1 MRSVSTREGLQA
13 ITQGAQHTWC
23 SGSRGCSPAIVRPD
37 AGERVSPRT
46 VVAALFLGL
55 AAGGAAA
62 ETSGTRVEPLP
73 TLASASAWTVRA
85 SDADR
90 LTLSEAL
97 SNVVARFAY
106 AAGTNVQMRLKE
118 PIPVPEWADGLT
130 FLSVSSQQPIT
141 LRIDAL
147 VRDAQGNEFTF
158 YTQSPFSYQRGH
170 FGPTG
175 AHRRSAQ
182 VRFTVP
188 GLKHP
193 RTTTDPTLMPPRPG
207 LAPVKPWTLVGF
219 SFVCEEAPKAAKPA
233 AVSIFIQDLAW
244 TRLDPRATQMYYQWR
259 DQAAFAEVDPL
270 PYITLA
276 DFWWWPG
283 TYKLTWEIRDRYD
296 AMPFL
301 AGGKTFTLAEKP
313 DLPPLELQLAQRIAF
328 PVCEEGT
335 YWVRAR
341 IQRTDQACNYKH
353 YSRVDETEYRLD
365 VIRGKPAVTRQP
377 LSADTPVEN
386 CPLRIGAGRA
396 SLVWDAKNALKVPV
410 AFERPSDLKGEAQY
424 TLSVR
429 SYSRNALL
437 HEEAVKPQWDAAGR
451 FTAQLDLSDLPAGA
465 YRIGAEIRGGEI
477 PYDRVER
484 VVGKRAPAD
493 SADAAPI
500 PASVTPAEAVLS
512 GKRALFHLADA
523 DRFGLGRFP
532 LDEHWEKATKPFL
545 QEAATVSRDVEVI
558 VPWPLVEP
566 LPGVYDWSAVDRYL
580 DTAATN
586 GLRVLLWTSVRA
598 EDYPEW
604 MPAVPMANEEGD
616 VFSHFAYLFH
626 GMHPNYFHSKAVSE
640 PCMRFFEAVAQR
652 YRSHPAL
659 DGYYLCMEHP
669 GDAPF
674 RDWYE
679 GYSRESV
686 EDFRRFSREQWRS
699 LKAVNARW
707 GTHFGAWKDVTAP
720 QRNDPSDRYLLDWE
734 RFKVDAFEAFHRDF
748 VLAVRKHDPVRLA
761 MVYSTFGNDEW
772 YRDHGCM
779 TANGGAHAAFM
790 PFYAEKALRGLQMR
804 TEEITPRF
812 WSGTGPYQL
821 DQSLFFVMSG
831 GGAHAHCKAFID
843 TTKRFADVQEPK
855 YSLGRYA
862 RFIPIW
868 SELRRTAPAPIETF
882 VYDDLNSS
890 LMLGRSTY
898 TGSTG
903 DSWTT
908 LNLLQAQVPFAN
920 TPPDFAER
928 GKLLFVTANASI
940 FMEKETREQVMRF
953 AERGGTVVMK
963 AFAGSKDPDRPAE
976 AWVLLR
982 RFGFAPPEGP
992 VEPDRYTLTR
1002 PVPGPV
1008 FGEKPGD
1015 FVLRDLWSV
1024 PRREGEQVAAVVAAN
1039 TNRVAIS
1046 WRPVGQGRVAVIWAE
1061 TTVPPF
1067 VSAQH
1072 GGGRPFYRDF
1082 ARWAGVA
1089 IPADSDST
1097 LLWTNLL
1104 RRDDGMVWYGLV
1116 HAGHDGNPVSG
1127 RTWWPNLPDGT
1138 YHVTELIGPRD
1149 LGELP
1154 AARLRTEGVVVTL
1167 QPHEVAIF
1175 RMELKR

>member
-1 MRSVSTREGLQA
+1 M
-13 ITQGAQHTWC
+13 
-23 SGSRGCSPAIVRPD
+23 
-37 AGERVSPRT
+37 
-46 VVAALFLGL
+46 AALCLGL
-55 AAGGAAA
+55 AAGSVTA
-62 ETSGTRVEPLP
+62 ETPATRVEALP
-73 TLASASAWTVRA
+73 GLANASAWQVRE

-90 LTLSEAL
+90 LTIAEAS
-97 SNVVARFAY
+97 SNVVPRFVY
-106 AAGTNVQMRLKE
+106 AAGTNVQMRLKA
-118 PIPVPEWADGLT
+118 PVPVPEWADGLT
-130 FLSVSSQQPIT
+130 FLSVCSQQPVT

-147 VRDAQGNEFTF
+147 IRDAKGNEFTF

-170 FGPTG
+170 FGPMG
-175 AHRRSAQ
+175 AHRRCTQ

-193 RTTTDPTLMPPRPG
+193 RTTTDPTLASPRPG
-207 LAPVKPWTLVGF
+207 LVPVKPWTLVGF

-233 AVSIFIQDLAW
+233 AVSIYMQDLAW
-244 TRLDPRATQMYYQWR
+244 TRLVPSTTQLYYQWR
-259 DQAAFAEVDPL
+259 DQAAFGEVDSL

-283 TYKLTWEIRDRYD
+283 TYKLTWEIRDRYE
-296 AMPFL
+296 ALPFL
-301 AGGKTFTLAEKP
+301 AGGKTFTVTEEP
-313 DLPPLELQLAQRIAF
+313 GHQPLELQLAQRIEF
-328 PVCEEGT
+328 PVREEGT

-341 IQRTDQACNYKH
+341 IQRTDQARNYLH
-353 YSRVDETEYRLD
+353 YPRVDETEYRLD
-365 VIRGKPAVTRQP
+365 VIRGKPSVTHKP
-377 LSADTPVEN
+377 LSADTPISN
-386 CPLRIGAGRA
+386 CPLCIGAGRA
-396 SLVWDAKNALKVPV
+396 SLVWEPKQALKIPV
-410 AFERPSDLKGEAQY
+410 AFERPVDLKGEGQY
-424 TLSVR
+424 TLAVR
-429 SYSRNALL
+429 SYSRNTLL
-437 HEEAVKPQWDAAGR
+437 REEMVKPEWNKTGR
-451 FTAQLDLSDLPAGA
+451 FTAQFDLSDLPAGA
-465 YRIGAEIRGGEI
+465 YRIEAAIRDGEI
-477 PYDRVER
+477 LYDRVER
-484 VVGKRAPAD
+484 VVGKCARAEDAD
-493 SADAAPI
+493 TAPI
-500 PASVTPAEAVLS
+500 PASVIPAEAVLS

-532 LDEHWEKATKPFL
+532 LDTHWEQSTKPFL

-586 GLRVLLWTSVRA
+586 GLRVLLWTSVRS

-626 GMHPNYFHSKAVSE
+626 GMHPNYFHSKEVSE
-640 PCMRFFEAVAQR
+640 PCLRFFEAVAQR

-686 EDFRRFSREQWRS
+686 DDFRRFSREQWKS
-699 LKAVNARW
+699 LKAINARW
-707 GTHFGAWKDVTAP
+707 GTHFASWKDVTVP

-734 RFKVDAFEAFHRDF
+734 RFKVDAFEAFHKNF
-748 VLAVRKHDPVRLA
+748 VLAVRKHDPLRLA
-761 MVYSTFGNDEW
+761 MVYSTFDNDEW

-779 TANGGAHAAFM
+779 TANGGAHAQFM
-790 PFYAEKALRGLQMR
+790 PSYAEKALRGLQMR

-821 DQSLFFVMSG
+821 DQSLFFVMAG

-855 YSLGRYA
+855 YSLGRYT

-868 SELRRTAPAPIETF
+868 SELRRTVTPTIETF
-882 VYDDLNSS
+882 VYDDLNSN
-890 LMLGRSTY
+890 LMQGRCTY
-898 TGSTG
+898 TGSSG
-903 DSWTT
+903 DYWTT

-928 GKLLFVTANASI
+928 GQLLFVTATASR
-940 FMEKETREQVMRF
+940 FMEKSTREQVVRF

-963 AFAGSKDPDRPAE
+963 AFAGSVDPDQPGKE
-976 AWVLLR
+976 WVLLR

-992 VEPDRYTLTR
+992 VEADHYLVAR

-1008 FGEKPGD
+1008 FSDTPGD
-1015 FVLRDLWSV
+1015 FVLRDLWRV
-1024 PRREGEQVAAVVAAN
+1024 PVREGEQTAAVLAGN

-1046 WRPVGQGRVAVIWAE
+1046 WRPFGKGRVAVIWAE

-1067 VSAQH
+1067 AGAGH
-1072 GGGRPFYRDF
+1072 GAARPFFRDF

-1089 IPADSDST
+1089 IPADADST

-1104 RRDDGMVWYGLV
+1104 KRDDGAAWYGLV
-1116 HAGHDGNPVSG
+1116 HAGHDGKPVTG
-1127 RTWWPNLPDGT
+1127 RTWWPGLPDGT
-1138 YHVTELIGPRD
+1138 YHVTELINPRD

-1154 AARLRTEGVVVTL
+1154 AERLRTEGVSVTL
-1167 QPHEVAIF
+1167 QPHEVTIF
-1175 RMELKR
+1175 KLELKR